1 MLTNLEKQIQS
12 PLDEGTGSSS
22 DVPDRAKKEDKEIE
36 NKAVLNR
43 EMSLFWERLRA
54 IEADSEF
61 LKHAAMTLQRG
72 SEGTKLL
79 TQIAQQLEKLR
90 QAEKIEKRTATDA
103 ERTEKEKAEK
113 RMDTDAEKTEERT
126 DTDAEKTEKRTDMDA
141 ENTEIRTGTD
151 ALSS

>member
-1 MLTNLEKQIQS
+1 M
-12 PLDEGTGSSS
+12 
-22 DVPDRAKKEDKEIE
+22 AEIG

-43 EMSLFWERLRA
+43 EMSLFRERLRA
-54 IEADSEF
+54 IEADSGF

-79 TQIAQQLEKLR
+79 TQIAQHLEKIR
-90 QAEKIEKRTATDA
+90 QAEKIEKRMATDA
-103 ERTEKEKAEK
+103 EKTEKEKTEK

-126 DTDAEKTEKRTDMDA
+126 DMDAEKTEKKTKTETEKTEKRTDTDA
-141 ENTEIRTGTD
+141 ENTMKRTDTD